1 MLPFRS
7 EIRNSPREQT
17 IKIFLSD
24 EALDIE
30 IKDFLENFSDIELI
44 EIRKSVERNCGFENI
59 TIFRKQGVDIN
70 SLQARINESLDR
82 YFDEK

>member
-24 EALDIE
+24 EALDTE
-30 IKDFLENFSDIELI
+30 IKNYLENFSGIELI
-44 EIRKSVERNCGFENI
+44 EIRKTVERNSGFENI

-70 SLQARINESLDR
+70 SLQERINESLDR